1 MTNKI
6 IIIFLFFST
15 ICFAQHDQRSI
26 DILKNLEN
34 NFIQK
39 KNIEGEVKYITSNVN
54 TKGVFFIKEEKFRIK
69 SKHLE
74 IINNN
79 QHNYVIYPEYKEI
92 TITKNNNSI
101 IFFPLNK
108 FIEFC
113 LKNCKSKFITNT
125 NKIDVIELYPNPNIK
140 NKYRKIK
147 IETKNKNISAIKLFH
162 KNGLEEQVYFQN
174 IKYPENIPDSIFHI
188 QKNNYKKFEITDLR

>member
-1 MTNKI
+1 MKNKI

-15 ICFAQHDQRSI
+15 ICFTQHDQKSI

-54 TKGVFFIKEEKFRIK
+54 TKGVFFIKEEKFIIK

-174 IKYPENIPDSIFHI
+174 IKYPENISDSIFHM